1 MRHIPTLAGP
11 LPGVDALVPDEVG
24 VLLEALP
31 TVRAV
36 EGPLLCVN
44 PLVQEEMGAAVKP
57 LPTLGTLTGP

>member
-1 MRHIPTLAGP
+1 M
-11 LPGVDALVPDEVG
+11 PDEVG

-31 TVRAV
+31 AVRAV